1 MCVHLRCPLSSGS
14 HCGDKQRALLAR
26 RGWRLT
32 TPLPN
37 STIQILLSQ
46 MEFMGRTVQ
55 SLLGAGG
62 HSQDTLLFANE
73 NLSLSSQL
81 QRPEPGGWVAR

>member
-1 MCVHLRCPLSSGS
+1 MGN
-14 HCGDKQRALLAR
+14 KQRGLVAR

-46 MEFMGRTVQ
+46 MEFMGRTLQ

-62 HSQDTLLFANE
+62 HSQDALLFANE
-73 NLSLSSQL
+73 KLSLSSQL